1 MINYSVII
9 SQHNCAELTKRCIL
23 SIPEWNDIQIVV
35 VDDNSKKSKN
45 QNLKELEIQ
54 EYDSCSFLKNYGQL

>member
-23 SIPEWNDIQIVV
+23 SIPERNDIQIVV
-35 VDDNSKKSKN
+35 VDNSKNPKT
-45 QNLKELEIQ
+45 QNLKERMGKQ
-54 EYDSCSFLKNYGQL
+54 E